1 MKTFIT
7 INILLIITGL
17 SYGQTGSITNINT
30 AQRTDGSMIV
40 DIYYDLTGSNPQY
53 VISVEASFNSGT
65 NFAMLSQVSGDA
77 GAGVTPGAGK
87 HIVWNFGAEFPGS
100 YSTTTK
106 IRIRAYLNNCFYFI
120 DPRDNQEYSTIQI
133 GTQCWMV
140 KNLNIGN
147 MIPGGTDMTDNGQIE
162 KYCYGDNPANCDI
175 YGGLYQWD
183 EMMQYLTTP
192 STQGICP
199 DGWHLPSYDEYTVL
213 TNYLGGASVA
223 GGKIKETGTTHW
235 LSPNTGATNESG
247 FTALPGGIRWSD
259 TNFIGLHGYA
269 NFWISTEYITAPP
282 VDHAWYAYL
291 QYLYTEEQ
299 FVIHT
304 KQYGLSVRCLRN

>member
-1 MKTFIT
+1 MKTQIIIFIFV
-7 INILLIITGL
+7 LITGL
-17 SYGQTGSITNINT
+17 SYSQTGSITNIIT
-30 AQRTDGSMIV
+30 AQRTDGSMMV
-40 DIYYDLTGSNPQY
+40 DIYYDLAGSDPQY
-53 VISVEASFNSGT
+53 VITVEASFNGGT

-77 GAGVTPGAGK
+77 GAGVATGTGK

-106 IRIRAYLNNCFYFI
+106 IRIRAYLNNCFYII
-120 DPRDNQEYSTIQI
+120 DSRDNQEYSTVQI
-133 GTQCWMV
+133 GAQCWMA
-140 KNLNIGN
+140 KNLNIGY
-147 MIPGGTDMTDNGQIE
+147 MIPGGTDMTLNGQIE
-162 KYCYGDNPANCDI
+162 KYCYGDNPANCVT

-183 EMMQYLTTP
+183 EMMQYLITP

-199 DGWHLPSYDEYTVL
+199 DGWHLPSNDEYTVL
-213 TNYLGGASVA
+213 TDYLGGPSVS
-223 GGKIKETGTTHW
+223 GGKMKETGTTHW

-247 FTALPGGIRWSD
+247 FTALPGGIRGSD
-259 TNFIGLHGYA
+259 TNFYGLHGYA

-299 FVIHT
+299 FIIHT